1 MSSLWDREQHVLETV
16 GSGLLPESAVIS
28 NSASSLVFL
37 HTRRDNCVRTVH
49 NQTMERIEEFL
60 KASELCDFD
69 SCAAVRKRASDLGQ
83 GCTDNQQRL
92 QRVYEFVRELPY
104 GLEDWDVKAS
114 ETLRKGWGMCSGKT
128 NLLVAMLRALS
139 VPARYRVFKIKAERR
154 LLKQVIG
161 QNRAVADQF
170 GNLPPVQDH
179 VQCEVYLGGWRVFDP
194 SRDTGFE
201 NGLRKL
207 GIPLERIPV
216 ADAQGAVHYEI
227 MASIDEW
234 ARARQ
239 NSRKVRD
246 DRELVFARVN
256 VELDKVRRLGRRP

>member
-1 MSSLWDREQHVLETV
+1 VSSLWDREQHVLEAL
-16 GSGLLPESAVIS
+16 GGLLTGFAVVS
-28 NSASSLVFL
+28 NSSLLLVSPY
-37 HTRRDNCVRTVH
+37 TRRDNCVRTVH

-60 KASELCDFD
+60 QATELCDFD
-69 SCAAVRKRASDLGQ
+69 TRAAIRDRASQVVQ
-83 GCTDNQQRL
+83 GCTDDRQTFQRL
-92 QRVYEFVRELPY
+92 YEFVRELPY

-114 ETLRKGWGMCSGKT
+114 ETLRKGWGMCCGKT
-128 NLLVAMLRALS
+128 NLLVAMSRTVS
-139 VPARYRVFKIKAERR
+139 IPARYRTFKIKAERR
-154 LLKQVIG
+154 LLKQVIA
-161 QNRAVADQF
+161 QNKDVAAQF

-179 VQCEVYLGGWRVFDP
+179 VQCEVYLGGWRVYDP
-194 SRDTGFE
+194 SRDSAFE

-216 ADAQGAVHYEI
+216 SDAQGAVHYEI

-239 NSRKVRD
+239 KDRKVRE
-246 DRELVFARVN
+246 DRELVFARAN

>member
-1 MSSLWDREQHVLETV
+1 
-16 GSGLLPESAVIS
+16 
-28 NSASSLVFL
+28 
-37 HTRRDNCVRTVH
+37 
-49 NQTMERIEEFL
+49 MERIEEFL
-60 KASELCDFD
+60 QATELCDFD
-69 SCAAVRKRASDLGQ
+69 TRTGIRDRASQLVQ
-83 GCTDNQQRL
+83 GCTDDRQIFQRL
-92 QRVYEFVRELPY
+92 YEFARELPY

-128 NLLVAMLRALS
+128 NLLVAMSRALS
-139 VPARYRVFKIKAERR
+139 IPARYRIFKIKAERR
-154 LLKQVIG
+154 LLQQVIA
-161 QNRAVADQF
+161 QNKDVAAQF
-170 GNLPPVQDH
+170 GTLPPVQDH
-179 VQCEVYLGGWRVFDP
+179 VQCEVYLGGWRVYDP
-194 SRDTGFE
+194 SRDSAFE

-216 ADAQGAVHYEI
+216 SDAQGAVHYEI

-239 NSRKVRD
+239 NIRKVRD

>member
-1 MSSLWDREQHVLETV
+1 
-16 GSGLLPESAVIS
+16 
-28 NSASSLVFL
+28 
-37 HTRRDNCVRTVH
+37 
-49 NQTMERIEEFL
+49 MERIEEFL
-60 KASELCDFD
+60 QPTELCDFD
-69 SCAAVRKRASDLGQ
+69 THAAIHSRASQVVQ
-83 GCTDNQQRL
+83 GCTDDRQRS
-92 QRVYEFVRELPY
+92 QRMYEFVRELPY

-114 ETLRKGWGMCSGKT
+114 ETLKKGWGMCCGKS
-128 NLLVAMLRALS
+128 NLLVAMSRTLS
-139 VPARYRVFKIKAERR
+139 IPARYRVFKIKAERR
-154 LLKQVIG
+154 LLKQVIE

-179 VQCEVYLGGWRVFDP
+179 VQCEVYLGRWQVYDT
-194 SRDTGFE
+194 SRDTAFE

-216 ADAQGAVHYEI
+216 ADVQGAVHYEI

-246 DRELVFARVN
+246 DRGLVFARVN
-256 VELDKVRRLGRRP
+256 VELDKVRRLGRHP

>member
-1 MSSLWDREQHVLETV
+1 
-16 GSGLLPESAVIS
+16 
-28 NSASSLVFL
+28 
-37 HTRRDNCVRTVH
+37 
-49 NQTMERIEEFL
+49 MERIEEYL
-60 KASELCDFD
+60 KATELCDFD
-69 SCAAVRKRASDLGQ
+69 SCAAVQKRASDLAQ

-128 NLLVAMLRALS
+128 NLLVAMSRTLS
-139 VPARYRVFKIKAERR
+139 IPARYRVFKIKAERR
-154 LLKQVIG
+154 LLKQVVE

-179 VQCEVYLGGWRVFDP
+179 VQCEVYLGRWQVYDP
-194 SRDTGFE
+194 SRDTAFE

-234 ARARQ
+234 ARSRQ

-246 DRELVFARVN
+246 ERELVFARVN

>member
-1 MSSLWDREQHVLETV
+1 MPGYSPVL
-16 GSGLLPESAVIS
+16 
-28 NSASSLVFL
+28 LVFPDL
-37 HTRRDNCVRTVH
+37 RRDNCVRTVH

-60 KASELCDFD
+60 QATELCDFD
-69 SCAAVRKRASDLGQ
+69 TRAAIRGRAAQLVQ
-83 GCTDNQQRL
+83 GCTDDRQTF

-128 NLLVAMLRALS
+128 NLLVAMSRALS
-139 VPARYRVFKIKAERR
+139 IPARYRVFKIKAERR
-154 LLKQVIG
+154 LLKHVVE
-161 QNRAVADQF
+161 QNKYVAAQF

>member
-1 MSSLWDREQHVLETV
+1 
-16 GSGLLPESAVIS
+16 
-28 NSASSLVFL
+28 
-37 HTRRDNCVRTVH
+37 
-49 NQTMERIEEFL
+49 MERIEEYL
-60 KASELCDFD
+60 KATELCDFD
-69 SCAAVRKRASDLGQ
+69 SCAAVRKRASDLAQ

-128 NLLVAMLRALS
+128 NLLVAMSRTLS
-139 VPARYRVFKIKAERR
+139 IPARYRVFKTKAERR
-154 LLKQVIG
+154 LLKQVVE
-161 QNRAVADQF
+161 QNRAVADKF

-179 VQCEVYLGGWRVFDP
+179 VQCEVYLGRWQVYDP
-194 SRDTGFE
+194 SRDTAFE

-216 ADAQGAVHYEI
+216 ADVQGAVHYEI

-256 VELDKVRRLGRRP
+256 VELDKVRRLGRHP